1 VRTTASPDV
10 KIVVRVVVA
19 ATLLLGTAAIST
31 PAVAATPGS
40 VLWAKRYGF
49 PSSLS
54 DGATAVAVSPDGST
68 VFATGATQQGASGND
83 YGTVAYDSSTGVV
96 RWARRYV
103 GPSDTADVAL
113 AVAASPDGSSV
124 FVTGSSAGANELDDF
139 ATVAYDASTGATLW
153 VKRYNGLDDTVDVA
167 NAVAVSPN
175 GATVFIS
182 GGSNG
187 STGFQDF
194 VTIAYDASTGA
205 RAWIRRYGDIYDDVA
220 TSLAVDPD
228 GTTVF
233 VTGYSTSSRGRGID
247 YATVAYGT
255 GAGVRRWVMRYT
267 RPFFGNDRASD
278 VGVSL
283 DGATVF
289 VTGSSEATSEGY
301 ETTDYATLAYE
312 ASTGTRLWTKRYNG
326 PGDGADRANALAVSS
341 TEASIFVT
349 GSDTSST
356 PGEDIATVAYTYNGV
371 KLWVKRHVAPDIRAE
386 ANDIG
391 VTPDGAAVVVTGH
404 TFGSTTGSDY
414 VTVAYTTSSGAKLW
428 SKRYNGPADADD
440 EAVGLAI
447 QPDGSAVFVTG
458 YSVGTSMTSDFG
470 TIAYVLA

>member
-1 VRTTASPDV
+1 MRTTASSDG
-10 KIVVRVVVA
+10 KIVVRVLVA
-19 ATLLLGTAAIST
+19 ATLLLSTAAIST

-68 VFATGATQQGASGND
+68 VFATGATQQGATGND
-83 YGTVAYDSSTGVV
+83 YLTVAFDSSTGVV

-113 AVAASPDGSSV
+113 AVAVSPDGSSV
-124 FVTGSSAGANELDDF
+124 YVTGSSAGANALDDI
-139 ATVAYDASTGATLW
+139 ATLAYDASTGATLW
-153 VKRYNGLDDTVDVA
+153 VKRYNGPGDTGDVA

-175 GATVFIS
+175 GARVFIS
-182 GGSNG
+182 GGSTG
-187 STGFQDF
+187 STGLQDF

-205 RAWIRRYGDIYDDVA
+205 RSWIRRYGGISEDVA
-220 TSLAVDPD
+220 TSQAVSPD
-228 GTTVF
+228 GTTLF

-255 GAGVRRWVMRYT
+255 GAGVRRWMMRYT

-326 PGDGADRANALAVSS
+326 PGDGADHANALAVSS
-341 TEASIFVT
+341 TEAAIFVT
-349 GSDTSST
+349 GSDTSAT
-356 PGEDIATVAYTYNGV
+356 TGQDYATVAYTYNGA
-371 KLWVKRHVAPDIRAE
+371 KLWVRRHIGPDIRDE

-391 VTPDGAAVVVTGH
+391 ITPDGTAVVVTGH
-404 TFGSTTGSDY
+404 TYGSTTGSDY
-414 VTVAYTTSSGAKLW
+414 ATVAYATSSGANLW
-428 SKRYNGPADADD
+428 SKRYNGPVDADD
-440 EAVGLAI
+440 EAAGLAI
-447 QPDGSAVFVTG
+447 KPDGSAVFVTG
-458 YSVGTSMTSDFG
+458 FSVGTSMTSDVA
-470 TIAYVLA
+470 TIAYKLA